1 MPSAEGA
8 PFYHTDTEMS
18 TRNVAGQSYFPK
30 KDTEDVDH
38 GDAFCLGTLQGGG
51 LSRAH
56 PTHDLRGARRSART
70 PTPGV
75 FGMRTITGSQAPWR
89 LSRLI
94 YHGRTGRR
102 GRNELGIVLSQ

>member
-8 PFYHTDTEMS
+8 SFYHSDTEMS

-30 KDTEDVDH
+30 KDTEDVDR
-38 GDAFCLGTLQGGG
+38 GDAFCLGTLRSGG

-56 PTHDLRGARRSART
+56 PTHNLRGARRSTHTTTPVAR
-70 PTPGV
+70 
-75 FGMRTITGSQAPWR
+75 GMRTITGSPAPWR
-89 LSRLI
+89 LSNLI
-94 YHGRTGRR
+94 YHGRMGRR